1 MVGAELGRPVAVDA
15 HPKHAIA
22 LGAALFAGMEEGM
35 TGAAGPVQAD
45 AGNDI
50 VPGAAAAGAGVGA
63 AAVVGAAAAAA
74 NAPVETAASVDTGRP
89 EAPAEPSP
97 HPAAPSPPAATVAP
111 PAAAP
116 PAAAPPPPAA
126 PPPRQPTPAPAAPPP
141 PSRPYAETVR
151 TTPAAPKKKRKQPV
165 GAILAALVVIAA
177 LAGGLAFVLTQGG
190 DEEDPD
196 QVSASDTSNGG
207 EEGTGGP
214 VETVPCP
221 TSEQAFVCLTDV
233 AVQNDRFVVEFD
245 PVGFTPDP
253 SFAPGTLHFH
263 VFLDPPT
270 PPENAGASTQC
281 PGCVW
286 HASGGTSPLV
296 VDPDG
301 ANGVTPGDVSDPAST
316 SICVLMA
323 EGETHNSF
331 GGTGNCLSLEGVL

>member
-1 MVGAELGRPVAVDA
+1 
-15 HPKHAIA
+15 
-22 LGAALFAGMEEGM
+22 
-35 TGAAGPVQAD
+35 
-45 AGNDI
+45 
-50 VPGAAAAGAGVGA
+50 
-63 AAVVGAAAAAA
+63 
-74 NAPVETAASVDTGRP
+74 
-89 EAPAEPSP
+89 
-97 HPAAPSPPAATVAP
+97 
-111 PAAAP
+111 
-116 PAAAPPPPAA
+116 
-126 PPPRQPTPAPAAPPP
+126 
-141 PSRPYAETVR
+141 VR

-207 EEGTGGP
+207 EGTGGP